1 MTDLSINIRYT
12 YKTSVDNRSYMAQGV
27 KLSTSTLETNCKI
40 TVNERMPIGDNFFVS
55 YSFGTGMKK
64 FCMTASYRKPRE
76 IYIDRVE
83 RNGLCIKGGLVD
95 DNSTSDVVLL
105 GLYFIKTRMPIVT
118 HFTLQDDSYAYCM
131 KGVTSG
137 KKLSM
142 TYEAIMKYNQTW
154 YQQKCHARLPGFV
167 SVREMTFGSSSPQHR
182 VIPCIAGTKLGE
194 TIEYRTIYYEA
205 IQGSIMEKYLD
216 SLVVLDQPSIPYENA
231 IDPFPTLERYREDY
245 LATSTPREFISH
257 IRNRLKTTEAYC
269 MEVDGWFEGYMKFL
283 DIKAF
288 KEEWFI
294 PIEVITKPDGYIETP
309 MSQKDV
315 INTFTGGGRKRSYT
329 RKHGNRR
336 TVWRMGPCEGGRF
349 GYAVGDI
356 HDM

>member
-1 MTDLSINIRYT
+1 
-12 YKTSVDNRSYMAQGV
+12 
-27 KLSTSTLETNCKI
+27 
-40 TVNERMPIGDNFFVS
+40 
-55 YSFGTGMKK
+55 
-64 FCMTASYRKPRE
+64 
-76 IYIDRVE
+76 
-83 RNGLCIKGGLVD
+83 
-95 DNSTSDVVLL
+95 
-105 GLYFIKTRMPIVT
+105 
-118 HFTLQDDSYAYCM
+118 
-131 KGVTSG
+131 
-137 KKLSM
+137 
-142 TYEAIMKYNQTW
+142 
-154 YQQKCHARLPGFV
+154 
-167 SVREMTFGSSSPQHR
+167 
-182 VIPCIAGTKLGE
+182 
-194 TIEYRTIYYEA
+194 
-205 IQGSIMEKYLD
+205 MEKYLD

-269 MEVDGWFEGYMKFL
+269 MEVNGWFEGYMKFL